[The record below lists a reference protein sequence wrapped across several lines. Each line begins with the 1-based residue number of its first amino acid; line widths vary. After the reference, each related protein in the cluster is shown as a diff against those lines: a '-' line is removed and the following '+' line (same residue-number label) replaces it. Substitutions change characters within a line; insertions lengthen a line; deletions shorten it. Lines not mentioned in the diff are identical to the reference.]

1 MGQEFIDENKFQTF
15 SSLVKVSMVL
25 KFIMVGDLILEF
37 VMYLFE
43 IYKLN
48 QLAQSSV
55 DIVVRF
61 SEKRRRRIFARKYM
75 IRTLIWLLL
84 IVIGLGITTLVVKE
98 QKCESE

>member
-37 VMYLFE
+37 IMYLFE

-84 IVIGLGITTLVVKE
+84 IVIGLGITTIVVKE
-98 QKCESE
+98 QKCESK